1 MRYSLHDRA
10 GARASTRADGRALAP
25 SGEAAD
31 DGAEHS
37 ASADNFGGTLAA
49 RAAFFLHVAAGDL
62 IGPALVCEV
71 VERNGEFAAALK
83 FSGGAGV
90 NEFEIHV

>member
-1 MRYSLHDRA
+1 MQREVEASFRWYLHLLAMRYSLHDRA

-37 ASADNFGGTLAA
+37 ASADNFWFSFSYG
-49 RAAFFLHVAAGDL
+49 FLKPLG
-62 IGPALVCEV
+62 
-71 VERNGEFAAALK
+71 R
-83 FSGGAGV
+83 
-90 NEFEIHV
+90 